1 MYGIPA
7 TCVSDNGGQ
16 FDSEEFSQ
24 KWQFTHVTS
33 SPTYPQSNG
42 KAEQAVKSAKQ
53 QLKKAK
59 KSGSDPYLAVL
70 ACRNTPTQGFST
82 SAAQRLMSRRTN
94 TLLPATEMLLQPAV
108 PAKAMEEMNR
118 NKTRQASYYNQHA
131 RDLPELEVGDI
142 VRFIPPSRD
151 RSSRQEQI
159 KAPVRA
165 RMGSRLYVIVTED
178 GREFRRN
185 RKHPRKTTER
195 FRSILAANNAAS
207 TVAANSAAPTVTANS
222 AAPTV
227 AANQAASTVAANQ
240 AASTVAVNQAASTV
254 AANQA
259 ASTVAANQAAST
271 VAANQAASTVA
282 ANQAASTMAA
292 NQAAPTVAVTQAA
305 STVTPDEAVGDG
317 STADA
322 NSDRETVEANRGG
335 DEVDADS
342 IGAMSTKSG
351 RTVRPPAHLQ
361 DYICS

>member
-1 MYGIPA
+1 
-7 TCVSDNGGQ
+7 
-16 FDSEEFSQ
+16 
-24 KWQFTHVTS
+24 
-33 SPTYPQSNG
+33 
-42 KAEQAVKSAKQ
+42 
-53 QLKKAK
+53 
-59 KSGSDPYLAVL
+59 
-70 ACRNTPTQGFST
+70 
-82 SAAQRLMSRRTN
+82 
-94 TLLPATEMLLQPAV
+94 MLLQPAV

-142 VRFIPPSRD
+142 VRFIPPSLD

-240 AASTVAVNQAASTV
+240 AAPTV

-259 ASTVAANQAAST
+259 ASTVAANQAAPT

-292 NQAAPTVAVTQAA
+292 NQAASTVAVTQAA

-342 IGAMSTKSG
+342 SGAMSTKSG
-351 RTVRPPAHLQ
+351 RTVRPPSTLTRLYMLLEGWATGLAGHFHELCEFVP
-361 DYICS
+361 IVTFLLSFILFVIREEM